1 MFPLAEKYQCPVCK
15 DVLRYPVQFEECGH
29 RVCSS
34 CFPSL
39 LRWGYFTFV
48 ILFAGIGSYVFNRGV
63 LPEMELAVLSVIL
76 VIYWHW
82 DSVKKQLQYCM
93 SIPRKYDWFVGYFV
107 VYHLKMLHNKYIHV
121 LNTCTHAAGFDAQF
135 IFHCCFAYRVEPRC
149 PIDQIQI
156 NKEAVSKIEFHI
168 SLVSQE
174 RYCNQS
180 IERYLFL
187 GTPVLYWTE
196 YIAGIGRYRR
206 SQYMQWQLLS
216 FKLVLCSWAR

>member
-1 MFPLAEKYQCPVCK
+1 MSRIQRRPPIPRAVWRVRSQSLFIMFSFVAEVRLFHVC
-15 DVLRYPVQFEECGH
+15 DSLCWH
-29 RVCSS
+29 RK
-34 CFPSL
+34 F
-39 LRWGYFTFV
+39 
-48 ILFAGIGSYVFNRGV
+48 VFNRGV

-121 LNTCTHAAGFDAQF
+121 LNTCTHAAGFDARS